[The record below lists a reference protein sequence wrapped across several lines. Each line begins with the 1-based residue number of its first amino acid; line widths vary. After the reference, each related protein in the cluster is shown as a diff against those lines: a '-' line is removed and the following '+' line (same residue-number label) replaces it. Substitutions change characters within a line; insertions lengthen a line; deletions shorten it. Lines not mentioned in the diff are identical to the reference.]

1 LKRREFIT
9 GLGGAAIWPVAA
21 RAQQAAMPVVSFL
34 SNVPPGNFT
43 QLLSIFRQ
51 GLNETGFVE
60 GNNVALDYRWAA
72 EHGLAALA
80 VEMAVRKVAV
90 IVASGGTASA
100 LASKAATA
108 TIPII
113 FIIGSDPVKF
123 GLVASINRPGGNV
136 TGITSLSN
144 TLAAKQLELLHELI
158 PGATTVALLIN
169 PDNPNAEFDASEVQK
184 AATALRQKLVILKAK
199 NESEIES
206 AISTAVLQRAAT
218 LLVASDLFFLNRRDQ
233 FVALTARHN
242 IPAIYDRPEYVAVGG
257 LMSYGSDRIE
267 TYRQAGVYAGR
278 ILKGEKP
285 ADLPVQQATKVQL
298 VINLKTAKML
308 GLEISPTLL
317 ARADE
322 VIE

>member
-1 LKRREFIT
+1 
-9 GLGGAAIWPVAA
+9 
-21 RAQQAAMPVVSFL
+21 
-34 SNVPPGNFT
+34 
-43 QLLSIFRQ
+43 
-51 GLNETGFVE
+51 
-60 GNNVALDYRWAA
+60 
-72 EHGLAALA
+72 
-80 VEMAVRKVAV
+80 
-90 IVASGGTASA
+90 
-100 LASKAATA
+100 
-108 TIPII
+108 
-113 FIIGSDPVKF
+113 
-123 GLVASINRPGGNV
+123 
-136 TGITSLSN
+136 
-144 TLAAKQLELLHELI
+144 LELLHELI